1 MKHYKSVERLLKL
14 NVKTPAQTSY
24 VKA

>member
-1 MKHYKSVERLLKL
+1 VERLLKL